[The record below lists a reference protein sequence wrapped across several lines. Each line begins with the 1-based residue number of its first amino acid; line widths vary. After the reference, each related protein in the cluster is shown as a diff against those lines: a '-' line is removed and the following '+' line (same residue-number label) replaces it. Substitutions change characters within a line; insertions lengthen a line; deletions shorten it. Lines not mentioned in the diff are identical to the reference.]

1 MVLLL
6 HIISIALLWQHIL
19 MQSFFLIKELAHVM
33 LIDPDSMELF
43 EKVSD
48 GLILSKMINL
58 AVPDI
63 IDERALNKKPKVQV

>member
-1 MVLLL
+1 M
-6 HIISIALLWQHIL
+6 
-19 MQSFFLIKELAHVM
+19 M